1 MGRHLYH
8 LDAVVDALAPAM
20 LGMPPGGGRWTK
32 RGFPHGQP
40 VVEIV
45 GDRATGK
52 TAVLDALYAG
62 YHAHVP
68 TARLDLAEPPF
79 SAAGQTDRE
88 RLDSANASPVTN
100 LLFQMCYELSTAP
113 KGNGRPLAFPR
124 LSPALLLVTAWRREA
139 ATVGP
144 VPPAELTAAEGELR
158 ELLTA
163 RHPDPRVRD
172 ALLRRWLAALG
183 AVVAGLLPGVPGLEG
198 VLQSA
203 SDSFLDRKGRAPR
216 LAWWRSQLADANGDA
231 VQRLFTIVQRFRRR
245 GPDRVAVEAHLMDA
259 LLADIDGA
267 YGPWARK
274 TRHPALILLDNVDDA
289 LRKRFLVPFVERYAH
304 IARQRPGHSRDM
316 LPVVFATSLGRG
328 SAPEL
333 TPTTA
338 EAPWSSPELRPP
350 RTWLLRLGIPDV
362 GDPQIRAML
371 NGADY
376 PASLP
381 AVVER
386 LSGGRAGNALLLVE
400 AAVERI
406 EGPDPLDLDGL
417 LSLPSSDAAQPLA
430 DTLLDQLLPDPALR
444 DQALT
449 VAPALEASAAADL
462 LRLAA
467 PQLPGPAP
475 ALQIRRLLDGALERP
490 HWNHR
495 PWPQVYGRAPLITD
509 RALRAILLH
518 RLRTEGGPAR
528 WSHLHSRLAGHY
540 NPGDV
545 LDSDS
550 VRHDPRYLHHAL
562 ALGCFDSLVVRAL
575 HHRYLR
581 SAPAD
586 WLCDLNLVAAA
597 PQAYDGFA
605 PEHAP
610 AADELPPCPA
620 CADQDSG
627 AAVHAAIRLL
637 LASVW
642 RLSAPSAAPPSG
654 HADRCA
660 VLVRASLEALCTDYG
675 RRGRP
680 DQAYNAYVDTVAADG
695 WIDALV
701 NGVQAPDL
709 PVVRVG

>member
-8 LDAVVDALAPAM
+8 LSAVVDELAPAM
-20 LGMPPGGGRWTK
+20 VGMPPGGGPWTK
-32 RGFPHGQP
+32 RRFPHAPP

-68 TARLDLAEPPF
+68 TAHVDLAEPPY

-113 KGNGRPLAFPR
+113 KGNGRPLSFPR

-139 ATVGP
+139 ATSGP
-144 VPPAELTAAEGELR
+144 VPPADLTAAEGELR

-172 ALLRRWLAALG
+172 ALLRRWFTALG
-183 AVVAGLLPGVPGLEG
+183 SVVAGLLPGVPGLEG
-198 VLQSA
+198 VLQAA
-203 SDSFLDRKGRAPR
+203 SETLFDRKGQAPR
-216 LAWWRSQLADANGDA
+216 LAWWRSRLDDANGDA
-231 VQRLFTIVQRFRRR
+231 VRRLFLLVQKFRRR
-245 GPDRVAVEAHLMDA
+245 GPDRAAVEAHLLDA

-267 YGPWARK
+267 YGPWGRK
-274 TRHPALILLDNVDDA
+274 TRHPPLILLDNVDDV
-289 LRKRFLVPFVERYAH
+289 LRKRLLDPFVERYARL
-304 IARQRPGHSRDM
+304 AQERPGHSRAM
-316 LPVVFATSLGRG
+316 LPVVFASSLGRG
-328 SAPEL
+328 CDPGL
-333 TPTTA
+333 TPTTV
-338 EAPWSSPELRPP
+338 EAPWHRTELCPP
-350 RTWLLRLGIPDV
+350 RTWLLRLGIPHV
-362 GDPQIRAML
+362 GDPHIRAML
-371 NGADY
+371 SGTDY
-376 PASLP
+376 PAALP

-386 LSGGRAGNALLLVE
+386 LSGGRTGCALLLTE
-400 AAVERI
+400 TAVERI
-406 EGPDPLDLDGL
+406 EGSDPLDLDEL
-417 LSLPSSDAAQPLA
+417 LSLPSPDAGQPLA
-430 DTLLDQLLPDPALR
+430 VRLLDQLLPDPALR
-444 DQALT
+444 DQALA
-449 VAPALEASAAADL
+449 VAPALETGAAADL
-462 LRLAA
+462 LRLPRSDFPA
-467 PQLPGPAP
+467 PPP
-475 ALQIRRLLDGALERP
+475 ALQVRRLLDGTLERP

-495 PWPQVYGRAPLITD
+495 PWPSAYGRAPLITD

-518 RLRTEGGPAR
+518 RLRTEGGPER
-528 WSHLHSRLAGHY
+528 WSHIHSRLAGHY

-545 LDSDS
+545 LAADS

-562 ALGCFDSLVVRAL
+562 ALGLFDSLVVRAL

-581 SAPAD
+581 SAPSD
-586 WLCDLNLVAAA
+586 WLRDLNLVAAA
-597 PQAYDGFA
+597 PQAFDGFA

-610 AADELPPCPA
+610 SSGDLPPCPA
-620 CADQDSG
+620 CADQESG
-627 AAVHAAIRLL
+627 AEAHAAIRLL

-654 HADRCA
+654 HADRRA
-660 VLVRASLEALCTDYG
+660 VLVRAALEALCTDYG
-675 RRGRP
+675 RRPRP
-680 DQAYNAYVDTVAADG
+680 GQAYNAYIDAVAADG

-709 PVVRVG
+709 PVV